1 MNRDAE
7 MPCPSDRFSADHDGF
22 NKSLV
27 QPTRLSFFP
36 PLVLMMMAIGFTLYS
51 AALTRRGGGNA
62 VFVHRGIW
70 VFHAAGLRE

>member
-27 QPTRLSFFP
+27 QPTRLSFYP
-36 PLVLMMMAIGFTLYS
+36 HLVLMMMAIVFTLYS
-51 AALTRRGGGNA
+51 AALTRRRRQCDIRSSRHLG
-62 VFVHRGIW
+62 FSC
-70 VFHAAGLRE
+70 